1 MCHDSAAA
9 HEREAGAPEQA
20 IEITPEMIEA
30 GILEL
35 REKCIGEDLA
45 GIVTDVF
52 TSCWLHALGRC
63 LHQFLM
69 IFETKPRDCER

>member
-52 TSCWLHALGRC
+52 YVMLAARAGTLPAPVPHD
-63 LHQFLM
+63 
-69 IFETKPRDCER
+69 I